1 MRRGS
6 LNKYSVVVIFIAA
19 LFTVFAY
26 FFDQLVIRSEDKIR
40 NLKINLQ
47 NVKNTK
53 NNYEFI
59 ASTLT
64 NIVDNAQMNFAPLIL
79 RRNLTIKSLILS
91 TTKDKRIFK
100 NVDEIEWELIRN
112 FSTTL
117 ISSMNL
123 KIEYTNFYI
132 DNKKILIKLN
142 DGKIKDLDN
151 LFRSYSN
158 IIVNKNN
165 YFFHDNTEKYLKL
178 TTLIKYWKNKEEEL
192 NEYRNKALKDF
203 TIYNWFDVYRYKML
217 ILSNIEKDLYKLSE
231 FVVLADAKVDT
242 FFKVE
247 EKLLEEIKSSGL
259 KKNYYILL
267 SITSQIMSL
276 LFLLILFRGFIKR

>member
-64 NIVDNAQMNFAPLIL
+64 NIIENAQMNFAPLIL

-100 NVDEIEWELIRN
+100 NVDDIEWELIRN
-112 FSTTL
+112 FNASL
-117 ISSMNL
+117 ISFNVGNFTELFISIFLYLLDFGINILWLVFL
-123 KIEYTNFYI
+123 KTGKGGGGGIGLGLGFICVSINEYSF
-132 DNKKILIKLN
+132 
-142 DGKIKDLDN
+142 
-151 LFRSYSN
+151 
-158 IIVNKNN
+158 KNN
-165 YFFHDNTEKYLKL
+165 GIF
-178 TTLIKYWKNKEEEL
+178 
-192 NEYRNKALKDF
+192 
-203 TIYNWFDVYRYKML
+203 
-217 ILSNIEKDLYKLSE
+217 IL
-231 FVVLADAKVDT
+231 A
-242 FFKVE
+242 
-247 EKLLEEIKSSGL
+247 
-259 KKNYYILL
+259 
-267 SITSQIMSL
+267 
-276 LFLLILFRGFIKR
+276 

>member
-64 NIVDNAQMNFAPLIL
+64 NIAENAQMNFAPLIL

-100 NVDEIEWELIRN
+100 NVDDIEWELIRN
-112 FSTTL
+112 FNASL

-123 KIEYTNFYI
+123 KIEYTKFYI
-132 DNKKILIKLN
+132 DNKKIIIKLN

-151 LFRSYSN
+151 LFSSYNN

-178 TTLIKYWKNKEEEL
+178 TGLLKYWKNKKEGL
-192 NEYRNKALKDF
+192 SEYRNKALKDF

-242 FFKVE
+242 FFKAE

>member
-64 NIVDNAQMNFAPLIL
+64 NIAENAQMNFAPLIL

-91 TTKDKRIFK
+91 TTKDKKIFK
-100 NVDEIEWELIRN
+100 NVDDIEWELIRN
-112 FSTTL
+112 FNTTL
-117 ISSMNL
+117 VSSMNL
-123 KIEYTNFYI
+123 KNEYINFYI
-132 DNKKILIKLN
+132 DNKKNLIKLN

-151 LFRSYSN
+151 LFSSYSN

-178 TTLIKYWKNKEEEL
+178 TGLLKYWKNKEEEL
-192 NEYRNKALKDF
+192 SEYRNKALKDF

-217 ILSNIEKDLYKLSE
+217 ILSNIEKDLYKLSQ
-231 FVVLADAKVDT
+231 FTNIADKKVDG
-242 FFKVE
+242 FFE
-247 EKLLEEIKSSGL
+247 AEAKLLEEIKSSGL

>member
-64 NIVDNAQMNFAPLIL
+64 NIAENAQMNFAPLIL

-100 NVDEIEWELIRN
+100 NVDDIEWELIRN
-112 FSTTL
+112 FNTTL

-151 LFRSYSN
+151 LFSSYSN

-178 TTLIKYWKNKEEEL
+178 AGLLKYWKNKKEGL
-192 NEYRNKALKDF
+192 SEYRNKALKDF

-267 SITSQIMSL
+267 SINSQIMSL

>member
-40 NLKINLQ
+40 NLKNNLQ
-47 NVKNTK
+47 NVKNNK

-64 NIVDNAQMNFAPLIL
+64 NIVENAQMNFAPLIL

-91 TTKDKRIFK
+91 TTKDKKIFK
-100 NVDEIEWELIRN
+100 NVDDIEWELIRN
-112 FSTTL
+112 FNTTL
-117 ISSMNL
+117 VSSMNL
-123 KIEYTNFYI
+123 KNEYINFYI
-132 DNKKILIKLN
+132 DNKKNLIKLN

-151 LFRSYSN
+151 LFSSYSN

-178 TTLIKYWKNKEEEL
+178 AGLLKYWKNKKEGL
-192 NEYRNKALKDF
+192 SEYRNKALKDF

-217 ILSNIEKDLYKLSE
+217 ILSNIEKDLYKLSQ
-231 FVVLADAKVDT
+231 FTNIADKKVDG
-242 FFKVE
+242 FFE
-247 EKLLEEIKSSGL
+247 AEAKLLEEIKSSGL

>member
-64 NIVDNAQMNFAPLIL
+64 NIAENAQMNFAPLIL

-100 NVDEIEWELIRN
+100 NVDDIEWELIRN
-112 FSTTL
+112 FNTTL

-151 LFRSYSN
+151 LFSSYSN

-178 TTLIKYWKNKEEEL
+178 TGLLKYWKNKKEGL
-192 NEYRNKALKDF
+192 SEYRNKALKDF

>member
-47 NVKNTK
+47 NVKNNK

-64 NIVDNAQMNFAPLIL
+64 NIVENAQMNFAPLIL

-91 TTKDKRIFK
+91 TTKDKKIFK
-100 NVDEIEWELIRN
+100 NVDDIEWELIRN
-112 FSTTL
+112 FNTTL
-117 ISSMNL
+117 VSSMNL
-123 KIEYTNFYI
+123 KNEYINFYI
-132 DNKKILIKLN
+132 DNKKNLIKLN

-151 LFRSYSN
+151 LFSSYSN

-178 TTLIKYWKNKEEEL
+178 AGLLKYWKNKEEEL
-192 NEYRNKALKDF
+192 SEYRNKALKDF

-217 ILSNIEKDLYKLSE
+217 ILSNIEKDLYKLSQ
-231 FVVLADAKVDT
+231 FTNIADKKVDG
-242 FFKVE
+242 FFE
-247 EKLLEEIKSSGL
+247 AEAKLLEEIKSSGL

>member
-64 NIVDNAQMNFAPLIL
+64 NIAENAQMNFAPLIL

-100 NVDEIEWELIRN
+100 NVDDIEWELIRN
-112 FSTTL
+112 FNTTL

-151 LFRSYSN
+151 LFSSYSN

-178 TTLIKYWKNKEEEL
+178 TGLLKYWKNKKEGL
-192 NEYRNKALKDF
+192 SEYRNKALKDF

-242 FFKVE
+242 FFEAE

>member
-64 NIVDNAQMNFAPLIL
+64 NIADNAQMNFAPLIL

-112 FSTTL
+112 FNTTL

-151 LFRSYSN
+151 LFSSYSN

>member
-64 NIVDNAQMNFAPLIL
+64 NIIENAQMNFAPLIL

-91 TTKDKRIFK
+91 TTKDKKIFK
-100 NVDEIEWELIRN
+100 NVDDIEWELIRN
-112 FSTTL
+112 FNTTL
-117 ISSMNL
+117 VSSMNL

-178 TTLIKYWKNKEEEL
+178 AGLLKYWKNKKEGL
-192 NEYRNKALKDF
+192 SEYRNKALKDF

>member
-64 NIVDNAQMNFAPLIL
+64 NIAENAQMNFAPLIL

-91 TTKDKRIFK
+91 TTKDKKIFK
-100 NVDEIEWELIRN
+100 NVDDIEWELIRN
-112 FSTTL
+112 FNTTL

-132 DNKKILIKLN
+132 DNKKIIIKLN

-151 LFRSYSN
+151 LFSSYSN

-178 TTLIKYWKNKEEEL
+178 TGLLKYWKNKEEEL
-192 NEYRNKALKDF
+192 SEYRNKALKDF

-217 ILSNIEKDLYKLSE
+217 ILSNIEKDLNKLLE
-231 FVVLADAKVDT
+231 FVDLADAKVDT

>member
-47 NVKNTK
+47 NVKNNK

-64 NIVDNAQMNFAPLIL
+64 NIAENAQMNFAPLIL

-100 NVDEIEWELIRN
+100 NVDDIEWELIRN
-112 FSTTL
+112 FNTTL
-117 ISSMNL
+117 VSSMNL
-123 KIEYTNFYI
+123 KNEYINFYI
-132 DNKKILIKLN
+132 DNKKNLIKLN

-151 LFRSYSN
+151 LFSSYSN

-178 TTLIKYWKNKEEEL
+178 TGLLKYWKNKEEEL
-192 NEYRNKALKDF
+192 SEYRNKALKDF

-217 ILSNIEKDLYKLSE
+217 ILSNIEKDLNKLLE
-231 FVVLADAKVDT
+231 FVDLADAKVDT

>member
-47 NVKNTK
+47 NVKNNK

-64 NIVDNAQMNFAPLIL
+64 NIVENAQMNFAPLIL

-91 TTKDKRIFK
+91 TTKDKKIFK
-100 NVDEIEWELIRN
+100 NVDDIEWELIRN
-112 FSTTL
+112 FNTTL

-178 TTLIKYWKNKEEEL
+178 TGLLKYWKNKEEEL
-192 NEYRNKALKDF
+192 SEYRNKALKDF

-217 ILSNIEKDLYKLSE
+217 ILSNIEKDLYKLSQ
-231 FVVLADAKVDT
+231 FTNIADKKVDG
-242 FFKVE
+242 FFE
-247 EKLLEEIKSSGL
+247 AEAKLLEEIKSSGL

>member
-64 NIVDNAQMNFAPLIL
+64 NIAENAQMNFAPLIL

-100 NVDEIEWELIRN
+100 NVNDIEWELIRN
-112 FSTTL
+112 FNTTL

-151 LFRSYSN
+151 LFSSYSN

-178 TTLIKYWKNKEEEL
+178 TGLLKYWKNKKEGL
-192 NEYRNKALKDF
+192 SEYRNKALKDF

-242 FFKVE
+242 FFKAE

>member
-47 NVKNTK
+47 NVKNNK

-64 NIVDNAQMNFAPLIL
+64 NIVENAQMNFAPLIL

-91 TTKDKRIFK
+91 TTKDKKIFK
-100 NVDEIEWELIRN
+100 NVDDIEWELIRN
-112 FSTTL
+112 FNTTL
-117 ISSMNL
+117 VSSMNL
-123 KIEYTNFYI
+123 KNEYINFYI
-132 DNKKILIKLN
+132 DNKKNLIKLN

-151 LFRSYSN
+151 LFSSYSN

-178 TTLIKYWKNKEEEL
+178 TGLLKYWKNKEEEL
-192 NEYRNKALKDF
+192 SEYRNKALKDF

-217 ILSNIEKDLYKLSE
+217 ILSNIEKDLYKLSQ
-231 FVVLADAKVDT
+231 FTNIADKKVDG
-242 FFKVE
+242 FFE
-247 EKLLEEIKSSGL
+247 AEAKLLEEIKSSGL

>member
-64 NIVDNAQMNFAPLIL
+64 NIAENAQMNFAPLIL

-100 NVDEIEWELIRN
+100 NVDDIEWELIRN
-112 FSTTL
+112 FNASL

-123 KIEYTNFYI
+123 KIEYTKFYI
-132 DNKKILIKLN
+132 DNKKIIIKLN
-142 DGKIKDLDN
+142 DGKLNDFDN

-178 TTLIKYWKNKEEEL
+178 TGLLKYWKNKKEGL
-192 NEYRNKALKDF
+192 SEYRNKALKDF

>member
-64 NIVDNAQMNFAPLIL
+64 NIAENAQMNFAPLIL

-100 NVDEIEWELIRN
+100 NVNDIEWELIRN
-112 FSTTL
+112 FNTTL

-123 KIEYTNFYI
+123 KIEYKNFYI

-151 LFRSYSN
+151 LFSSYSN

-178 TTLIKYWKNKEEEL
+178 TGLLKYWKNKKEGLSEC
-192 NEYRNKALKDF
+192 RNKALKDF

-231 FVVLADAKVDT
+231 FIDLADEKVDG

>member
-64 NIVDNAQMNFAPLIL
+64 NIAENAQMNFAPLIL

-100 NVDEIEWELIRN
+100 NVDDIEWELIRN
-112 FSTTL
+112 FNTTL
-117 ISSMNL
+117 VSSMNL
-123 KIEYTNFYI
+123 KNEYINFYI
-132 DNKKILIKLN
+132 DNKKNLIKLN

-151 LFRSYSN
+151 LFSSYSN

-178 TTLIKYWKNKEEEL
+178 TGLLKYWKNKEEEL
-192 NEYRNKALKDF
+192 SEYRNKALKDF

-217 ILSNIEKDLYKLSE
+217 ILSNIEKDLYKLSQ
-231 FVVLADAKVDT
+231 FTNIADKKVDG
-242 FFKVE
+242 FFE
-247 EKLLEEIKSSGL
+247 AEAKLLEEIKSSGL

>member
-47 NVKNTK
+47 NVKNNK

-64 NIVDNAQMNFAPLIL
+64 NIVENAQMNFAPLIL

-91 TTKDKRIFK
+91 TTKDKKIFK
-100 NVDEIEWELIRN
+100 NVDDIEWELIRN
-112 FSTTL
+112 FNTTL
-117 ISSMNL
+117 VSSMNL
-123 KIEYTNFYI
+123 KNEYINFYI
-132 DNKKILIKLN
+132 DNKKNLIKLN

-151 LFRSYSN
+151 LFSSYSN

-178 TTLIKYWKNKEEEL
+178 AGLLKYWKNKKEGL
-192 NEYRNKALKDF
+192 SEYRNKALKDF

-217 ILSNIEKDLYKLSE
+217 ILSNIEKDLNKLLE
-231 FVVLADAKVDT
+231 FVDLADAKVDT

>member
-47 NVKNTK
+47 NVKNNK

-64 NIVDNAQMNFAPLIL
+64 NIVENAQMNFAPLIL

-100 NVDEIEWELIRN
+100 NVDDIEWELIRN
-112 FSTTL
+112 FNTTL
-117 ISSMNL
+117 VSSMNL
-123 KIEYTNFYI
+123 KNEYINFYI
-132 DNKKILIKLN
+132 DNKKNLIKLN

-151 LFRSYSN
+151 LFSSYSN

-178 TTLIKYWKNKEEEL
+178 AGLLKYWKNKKEGL
-192 NEYRNKALKDF
+192 SEYRNKALKDF

-217 ILSNIEKDLYKLSE
+217 ILSNIEKDLNKLLE
-231 FVVLADAKVDT
+231 FVDLADAKVDT